1 MEKIIKNS
9 SQSNKYEF
17 KPFEMFQT
25 LEKTPPK
32 YSENLRESEH
42 KPNYTEDSQYIF
54 PPSKEP
60 VNTLEPLFTRQQA
73 NAINHDSTPPK
84 QHVEHHN
91 HNEQPQQ
98 QVQQNNELVES
109 LLKKIDDLSSNMIK
123 MEMQMERQQNEFA
136 SRLNEERAQAKEV
149 GAAEARAQ
157 LEAQYHE
164 KIAQTERMIF
174 SSIKKLDD
182 ISMTFESKLQ
192 EIEKDLTQTAL
203 HLASEVIKMEITDRS
218 AQIATNMTTELL
230 SKLKD
235 ATNIVIK
242 VNSSDL
248 SGLQSALSGNTKVK
262 IEADEAV
269 SKGGVIILS
278 DAGNLDGQL
287 SARFEKIKHEALS

>member
-54 PPSKEP
+54 PPSKAP
-60 VNTLEPLFTRQQA
+60 INTLEPLFARQQA
-73 NAINHDSTPPK
+73 DAINHDNTPK
-84 QHVEHHN
+84 QHVEHHVS
-91 HNEQPQQ
+91 NEQPQQ

-123 MEMQMERQQNEFA
+123 MEMQMERQQNEFTA
-136 SRLNEERAQAKEV
+136 RLNDERAQAKEV
-149 GAAEARAQ
+149 GASEARAQ
-157 LEAQYHE
+157 LEAQYND

-182 ISMTFESKLQ
+182 VSLIFETKLQ

-203 HLASEVIKMEITDRS
+203 HLASEVIKMEVTDKS

-230 SKLKD
+230 AKLKD

-242 VNSSDL
+242 VNGSDL